1 MRVHNK
7 LGHSQ
12 DLTTQMEGVTE
23 STLFSLLGGEG
34 LHRLQVKVVVQVKIV
49 QVLSVDQEVQHVVP
63 LSANLQFE
71 HG

>member
-7 LGHSQ
+7 FGHSQ
-12 DLTTQMEGVTE
+12 DLTTQMEGITK
-23 STLFSLLGGEG
+23 STLLSLLGGKG

-49 QVLSVDQEVQHVVP
+49 QILSVYQEIQHVVP